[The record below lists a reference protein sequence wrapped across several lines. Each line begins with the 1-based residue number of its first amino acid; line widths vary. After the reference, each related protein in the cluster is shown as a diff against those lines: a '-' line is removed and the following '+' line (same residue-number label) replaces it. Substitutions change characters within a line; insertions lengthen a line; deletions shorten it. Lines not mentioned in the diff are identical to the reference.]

1 MKNKSIRELS
11 ELLQCKKLSAR
22 ELAEY
27 FLQQPDHYNAI
38 IKRDKSRT
46 LQAADA
52 ADRLLKQGDTHPLTG
67 IPIIYKDSIC
77 QQGWQATAGS
87 KILANF
93 VAPYTATVIAQLDKV
108 GMIPLGRANMDE
120 FAMGST
126 TESSYFGPT
135 LNPWDTERVPG
146 GSSGGSAAAV
156 AARLCPVALGSDT
169 GGSIRAPAAYC
180 GISGLKPTYGA
191 VSRYGLIAYASSFD
205 QVGPMAKSADDLK
218 WVFQAM
224 IGKDPKDDT
233 SRNFPHHS
241 FPSLTL
247 KGLKIGLIKEFEQP
261 SAPVLALLDQE
272 GAHLVE
278 ISLSQTKVAISTYYL
293 LTAAEASSNLQRYDG
308 VRYGYRADLT
318 ENLEDLYRRSRSQ
331 GFGKEVKRRILM
343 GTYVLSHGFYD
354 AYYLKAKKI
363 RQMIVAEFEEVLQ
376 QCDVIVSPV
385 TPSVAP
391 RLGSFKDDPLQM
403 YLTDVYTILVNL
415 AYLPSL
421 SIPGPLSEK
430 EKMPVGVQLIGP
442 HFSDYLL
449 LGIAQLIQE
458 KSDWHRQSPFEQ
470 TGEKAWAAEKK

>member
-11 ELLQCKKLSAR
+11 ELLQCQKLSAR
-22 ELAEY
+22 ELAKY

-38 IKRDKSRT
+38 INKDESRT

-52 ADRLLKQGDTHPLTG
+52 ADQRLKQGNAHPLTG

-77 QQGWQATAGS
+77 HQGWQATAGS

-93 VAPYTATVIAQLDKV
+93 VAPYTATVISQLDEV
-108 GMIPLGRANMDE
+108 GMVPLGRANMDE

-126 TESSYFGPT
+126 TENSYFGPT
-135 LNPWDTERVPG
+135 LNPWDSKRVPG
-146 GSSGGSAAAV
+146 GSSGGCAAAV
-156 AARLCPVALGSDT
+156 AAGLCPVALGSDT

-205 QVGPMAKSADDLK
+205 QIGPMAKSADDLK

-224 IGKDPKDDT
+224 IGHDSKDDT
-233 SRNFPHHS
+233 SRQFPHYS

-247 KGLKIGLIKEFEQP
+247 KGLKVGLIKEFKQP
-261 SAPVLALLDQE
+261 SSPVLALLEQE
-272 GAHLVE
+272 GAHLIE

-308 VRYGYRADLT
+308 VRYGYHAAIA
-318 ENLEDLYRRSRSQ
+318 ENLEDLYTRSRTQ

-363 RQMIVAEFEEVLQ
+363 RQMMIAEFVRVFQ

-385 TPSVAP
+385 TPDIAP
-391 RLGSFKDDPLQM
+391 LLGSFTDDPVQM
-403 YLTDVYTILVNL
+403 YLTDIYTILVNL

-449 LGIAQLIQE
+449 LDIAQLIQE
-458 KSDWHRQSPFEQ
+458 KSDWHQQSPLSR
-470 TGEKAWAAEKK
+470 

>member
-11 ELLQCKKLSAR
+11 ELLQCQKLSAR
-22 ELAEY
+22 ELAKY

-38 IKRDKSRT
+38 INKDESRT

-52 ADRLLKQGDTHPLTG
+52 ADQRLKQGNAHPLTG

-77 QQGWQATAGS
+77 HQGWQATAGS

-93 VAPYTATVIAQLDKV
+93 VAPYTATVISQLDEV
-108 GMIPLGRANMDE
+108 GMVPLGRANMDE

-126 TESSYFGPT
+126 TENSYFGPT
-135 LNPWDTERVPG
+135 LNPWDSKRVPG
-146 GSSGGSAAAV
+146 GSSGGCAAAV
-156 AARLCPVALGSDT
+156 AAGLCPVALGSDT

-205 QVGPMAKSADDLK
+205 QIGPMAKSADDLK

-224 IGKDPKDDT
+224 IGHDSKDDT
-233 SRNFPHHS
+233 SRQFPHHS

-247 KGLKIGLIKEFEQP
+247 KGLKVGLIKEFKQP
-261 SAPVLALLDQE
+261 SSPVLALLEQE
-272 GAHLVE
+272 GAHLIE

-308 VRYGYRADLT
+308 VRYGYHAAIA
-318 ENLEDLYRRSRSQ
+318 ENLEDLYTRSRTQ
-331 GFGKEVKRRILM
+331 GFVKEVKRRILM

-363 RQMIVAEFEEVLQ
+363 RQMMIAEFVRVFQ

-385 TPSVAP
+385 TPDIAP
-391 RLGSFKDDPLQM
+391 LLGSFTDDPVQM
-403 YLTDVYTILVNL
+403 YLTDIYTILVNL

-449 LGIAQLIQE
+449 LDIAQLIQE
-458 KSDWHRQSPFEQ
+458 KSDWHQQSPLSR
-470 TGEKAWAAEKK
+470 